1 LFYDDETGDHFIEC
15 TGMWGQSSI
24 RRLRVSDGK
33 VVQSRLLADSSWFGE
48 GCFKARAGVGVMMT
62 WQNRVAFEFNTTS
75 FEEIRRIAWPREG
88 WGISGDGGSKVFATD
103 GSNRIFMLHPST
115 YADVDSIPVKI
126 AVQSSYQTSHL
137 NEVELVDNQVG
148 SSRQPVALQYNCLPS
163 DLVQRLGAKLHPEN
177 PA

>member
-1 LFYDDETGDHFIEC
+1 
-15 TGMWGQSSI
+15 MWGQSSI